1 VTRVKVCGVCDASA
15 ARAAAEAGADLI
27 GFHFCSSRRRI
38 TPEQGR
44 DIAAGLAELGERR
57 PQLVGVFID
66 QPESEVEEVAG
77 FVGLD
82 LVQLHGSEPPGFRA
96 GRPVMKAL
104 KVRDGAV
111 PETEAW
117 PEPILLDSWSADQ
130 RGGTGRSWDWERA
143 RELAG
148 RRQVF
153 FAGGL
158 NAGNVTALVR
168 SIRPY
173 GVDVSSGV
181 ERATRVKDAAL
192 VSAFVQAVKE
202 ADEG

>member
-1 VTRVKVCGVCDASA
+1 MTQVKICGVCDLAGA
-15 ARAAAEAGADLI
+15 EIAAEAGADLI
-27 GFHFCSSRRRI
+27 GFHFCSSPRRI
-38 TPEQGR
+38 SPREALEIV
-44 DIAAGLAELGERR
+44 DALGNRR
-57 PQLVGVFID
+57 PTLVGVFID
-66 QPESEVEEVAG
+66 QTAAEVEETSA

-82 LVQLHGSEPPGFRA
+82 MVQLHGSEPPGFRSSRA
-96 GRPVMKAL
+96 VMKAL
-104 KVRDGAV
+104 KVRDGRV
-111 PETEAW
+111 PASEDW

-130 RGGTGRSWDWERA
+130 RGGTGRSWDWETA

-148 RRQVF
+148 RRRVF

-158 NAGNVTALVR
+158 NPGNVTDLVR

-192 VSAFVQAVKE
+192 VSAFVQAVRE

>member
-1 VTRVKVCGVCDASA
+1 VTQIKICGICDVEGAEIA
-15 ARAAAEAGADLI
+15 TEAGADLI
-27 GFHFCSSRRRI
+27 GFHFCSSPRRI
-38 TPEQGR
+38 TPEQAR
-44 DIAAGLAELGERR
+44 EIVDALGGRR
-57 PQLVGVFID
+57 PRLVGVFID
-66 QPESEVEEVAG
+66 QTEAEVEETAA
-77 FVGLD
+77 FVELD
-82 LVQLHGSEPPGFRA
+82 MVQLHGSEPPGFRA
-96 GRPVMKAL
+96 SRPVMKVL
-104 KVRDGAV
+104 KVRDGRV
-111 PETEAW
+111 PASEEW

-130 RGGTGRSWDWERA
+130 RGGTGRSWDWETA

-168 SIRPY
+168 SIRPH

-181 ERATRVKDAAL
+181 EKVTRVKDAAL
-192 VSAFVQAVKE
+192 VSAFVQAVRE

>member
-1 VTRVKVCGVCDASA
+1 MTQIKICGICDVSGAEI
-15 ARAAAEAGADLI
+15 AAEAGADLI
-27 GFHFCSSRRRI
+27 GFHFCSSPRQI
-38 TPEQGR
+38 TPQQAREIV
-44 DIAAGLAELGERR
+44 DALGGRR
-57 PQLVGVFID
+57 PRLVGVFID
-66 QPESEVEEVAG
+66 QTEAEVEETAA
-77 FVGLD
+77 FVELD
-82 LVQLHGSEPPGFRA
+82 MVQLHGSEPPGFRSS
-96 GRPVMKAL
+96 RPVMKVL
-104 KVRDGAV
+104 KVRDGQV
-111 PETEAW
+111 PPSEEW
-117 PEPILLDSWSADQ
+117 PDPILLDSWSADQ